1 MVSGGIGGVGSSSD
15 IGVGGSSTSTVGT
28 STGKVG
34 TSTGKVG
41 SSTGTVGST
50 TDMDG
55 SSTGISELT
64 TLELCSVSSC
74 LEVGS
79 SISSV
84 SGTASVSEG
93 AGGSA
98 KVVVIVGV
106 VSSADVL
113 GSAKTTAGP
122 PSLEKKSVHFN
133 P

>member
-1 MVSGGIGGVGSSSD
+1 MVSGGIGGVGSTSD
-15 IGVGGSSTSTVGT
+15 IGVGGSSAST
-28 STGKVG
+28 
-34 TSTGKVG
+34 VG

-50 TDMDG
+50 TYMDG

-79 SISSV
+79 AISSV

-113 GSAKTTAGP
+113 GSAKTTAG
-122 PSLEKKSVHFN
+122 LG
-133 P
+133 